1 MYFVIRGT
9 IKSLE
14 KDSLISIE
22 YFLNDDICEL
32 SKGQNVSSLSEFS
45 FTTTLQVIPIDM
57 DGLHLIPS
65 DKWIPWSPSDNIS
78 ALPDIYLISG
88 LKY

>member
-22 YFLNDDICEL
+22 YFLNNDICEL

-45 FTTTLQVIPIDM
+45 FTTTLLVIPIDM

-65 DKWIPWSPSDNIS
+65 DKWIPMESIGQHFCP
-78 ALPDIYLISG
+78 P
-88 LKY
+88 